1 MTVKHSP
8 GPWTYDPDKGYPSG
22 YGNESTAIV
31 DSNGEIVL
39 ITDPSMGEYEFG
51 IHPESPNISLIVAA
65 PDLLIALKM
74 LKQWVYTEVRHFD
87 ANEPDEFIK
96 QAVNAA
102 INKAENIQYQSS

>member
-1 MTVKHSP
+1 MTVRFSP
-8 GPWTYDPDKGYPSG
+8 GPWSIDRKTLFESG
-22 YGNESTAIV
+22 YGRKSLAIV
-31 DSNGEIVL
+31 DANKEPVL
-39 ITDPSMGEYEFG
+39 LFDPSQCEYYEAM
-51 IHPESPNISLIVAA
+51 EVDSPDAYLIAAA

-74 LKQWVYTEVRHFD
+74 LKQWVYTEVRHFG